1 MTAIRQHPMT
11 GGTSTTEG
19 LVSYVVDGAF
29 PPFLGLAAIT
39 DGHLVRYVATD
50 GVQFEE
56 GYGVKS
62 AGPTLTRAIIL
73 RTSAGDTDKIDW
85 GTGTRVVYVVPDLD
99 TVFEAHDG
107 THVRMLKHPQ
117 VESDDA
123 GEVTRKFR
131 LWSGDGK
138 LYLSVSSESP
148 FDHLLRYDAAAE
160 TPTLMLDQPVDAAG
174 GLKIGGV
181 ATQAP
186 AISAFADT
194 AAAQAGSSSAVVM
207 NPATTA
213 DALATD
219 SLVIGNRTSAATA
232 LATMEVLVKLTGGG
246 LRRLLL
252 SAVKTLVNTPDYALT
267 AGTIPAGAGILTA
280 THGLGAE
287 PAQVEWLFRCGTA
300 DQGYSVGDTI
310 EPATSDTSDN
320 QQTLTIGKNATQA
333 FIVVPATITIRHK
346 STFAQ
351 ASMTKASWTAEVR
364 CWL

>member
-1 MTAIRQHPMT
+1 MIPATAP
-11 GGTSTTEG
+11 
-19 LVSYVVDGAF
+19 
-29 PPFLGLAAIT
+29 
-39 DGHLVRYVATD
+39 
-50 GVQFEE
+50 
-56 GYGVKS
+56 
-62 AGPTLTRAIIL
+62 
-73 RTSAGDTDKIDW
+73 
-85 GTGTRVVYVVPDLD
+85 
-99 TVFEAHDG
+99 
-107 THVRMLKHPQ
+107 
-117 VESDDA
+117 
-123 GEVTRKFR
+123 
-131 LWSGDGK
+131 
-138 LYLSVSSESP
+138 SVSSVTPQAGSTSIK
-148 FDHLLRYDAAAE
+148 LRASSIMPMAGALAAAPCAAAASTGSVVPE
-160 TPTLMLDQPVDAAG
+160 TASSGSSASIGITAMSWVNRTEKAERPPAVCIRLFSVRVCSTIAVDESDKARPMASATLQLSPTSMPAPITAAG